1 LSGAPAAITGLGAVS
16 PYGWGIESFWRGL
29 ASGTTAIRPIT
40 RFDAARHRTRL
51 AAEVP
56 DSGAPRFARRER
68 LSRAD
73 RYARAAAAEALAAA
87 GLPARLDE
95 RSVGLFFGSSTGGT
109 LESERFFDR
118 LTAAGGRRAAISL
131 LASQQPNGPADAVAR
146 AHGIGG
152 PIATISSACASA
164 TLALGQALDALR
176 AGEIDLALVG
186 GADALCQLT
195 FAGFNSL
202 RAVDARPCRPF
213 RAEREGMSIGEGAA
227 VLVVE
232 SLAHAAARGARPMAL
247 VAGAG
252 ASCDAH
258 HMTAPEPAGSGV
270 ARAVVA
276 ALADAGLP
284 AAAVD
289 FINAHGTGTPLNDA
303 AEWQAIARV
312 FGERAGRI
320 PVTSTKGAV
329 GHYLGAAGA
338 IEALATVLCL
348 THGEVHPTPGEG
360 TLDPRAAVDLVVGAP
375 RALPGARVALS
386 TNFAFGGSNAAAI
399 FRLPEAA

>member
-1 LSGAPAAITGLGAVS
+1 MSGAPAAITGLGAVS
-16 PYGWGIESFWRGL
+16 PYGWGIDALWRGL
-29 ASGTTAIRPIT
+29 ASGETAIRPIT
-40 RFDAARHRTRL
+40 RFDSTRHRTRL

-56 DSGAPRFARRER
+56 DAGAPPFARRER

-87 GLPARLDE
+87 GLPARLDD
-95 RSVGLFFGSSTGGT
+95 RAVGLFFGSSTGGT
-109 LESERFFDR
+109 LESEQFFDR
-118 LTAAGGRRAAISL
+118 LTAACGRRAAISL

-146 AHGIGG
+146 AHGVSG

-232 SLAHAAARGARPMAL
+232 SLAHAAARGARPIAL
-247 VAGAG
+247 VAGTG

-258 HMTAPEPAGSGV
+258 HMTAPEPGGSGV
-270 ARAVVA
+270 ARAVVS
-276 ALADAGLP
+276 ALADSGLP

-312 FGERAGRI
+312 FGARAGRI

-338 IEALATVLCL
+338 IEALVTVLCL
-348 THGEVHPTPGEG
+348 AHGEVHPTPGEG
-360 TLDPRAAVDLVVGAP
+360 TLDPRAAVDLVVGGP
-375 RALPGARVALS
+375 RPLPGARVALS

-399 FRLPEAA
+399 FRLPEVA